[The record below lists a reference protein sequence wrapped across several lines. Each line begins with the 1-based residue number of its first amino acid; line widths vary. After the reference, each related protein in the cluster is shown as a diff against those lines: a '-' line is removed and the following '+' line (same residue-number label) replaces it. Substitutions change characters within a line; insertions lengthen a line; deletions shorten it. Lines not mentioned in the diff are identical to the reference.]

1 MLFLKIKTLS
11 YTKTTSKLSVLK
23 GQKEDREIELEVG
36 DGDGVRDR
44 DEDGVG
50 DGKKMEMEVGLEIE
64 MKLEM
69 EKQTDGDGEEKGNQK
84 KFSHF
89 SLQFLAGRVLPPP
102 TPRMGALPASL
113 QYGHLRQSKVTIQK
127 TSKGP
132 ELHGSKKSLFGKIN
146 TCCFFAVQPKHSI
159 TW

>member
-1 MLFLKIKTLS
+1 M
-11 YTKTTSKLSVLK
+11 
-23 GQKEDREIELEVG
+23 
-36 DGDGVRDR
+36 
-44 DEDGVG
+44 
-50 DGKKMEMEVGLEIE
+50 GLEIE

-69 EKQTDGDGEEKGNQK
+69 EKQTRMGMERRRGIRRN
-84 KFSHF
+84 SAI
-89 SLQFLAGRVLPPP
+89 FLSSFLVVECFPP